1 VKITFEGQGF
11 NEILDQMAALL
22 ERSGIKIATE
32 TYAHAQTATAQ
43 PEPVQEAIAPE
54 AIAPVDNPLDAPVEK
69 PSPTERMA
77 KARAAKKPKGTPKP
91 APAPVPQEP
100 FADPADIVKLRQ
112 RTINDLQ
119 EAYANGHQAEVFELL
134 SRFGNGAKSF
144 RELPADAFV
153 PIREAIDSGALT

>member
-1 VKITFEGQGF
+1 MKITFEGQGF

-54 AIAPVDNPLDAPVEK
+54 AIVPVDEPVNEPVEK
-69 PSPTERMA
+69 PVDKMA
-77 KARAAKKPKGTPKP
+77 KVRAAKKSKAKP
-91 APAPVPQEP
+91 APEHPQEP
-100 FADPADIVKLRQ
+100 FSDPADIVKLRQ

-144 RELPADAFV
+144 RELPPDAFV

>member
-1 VKITFEGQGF
+1 VKLTFEGQGF

-32 TYAHAQTATAQ
+32 TYAHAQPATAQ
-43 PEPVQEAIAPE
+43 PPEPVQEAIVPE
-54 AIAPVDNPLDAPVEK
+54 VIAPVDEPVEK
-69 PSPTERMA
+69 PVDKMA
-77 KARAAKKPKGTPKP
+77 KVRAARGKAKVKP
-91 APAPVPQEP
+91 APEHPQEP
-100 FADPADIVKLRQ
+100 FSDPADIVKLRQ

-144 RELPADAFV
+144 RELPPDAFV

>member
-54 AIAPVDNPLDAPVEK
+54 AIVPVDEPVNEPVEK
-69 PSPTERMA
+69 PVDKMA
-77 KARAAKKPKGTPKP
+77 KVRAAKKAKAKP
-91 APAPVPQEP
+91 APEHPQEP
-100 FADPADIVKLRQ
+100 FSDPADIVKLRQ

>member
-1 VKITFEGQGF
+1 MKITFEGQGF

-43 PEPVQEAIAPE
+43 PEPVQEAIVPE
-54 AIAPVDNPLDAPVEK
+54 VIAPVDEPVNEPVEK
-69 PSPTERMA
+69 PVDKMA
-77 KARAAKKPKGTPKP
+77 KVRAAKKAKAKP
-91 APAPVPQEP
+91 APEHPQEP
-100 FADPADIVKLRQ
+100 FSDPADIVKLRQ

>member
-1 VKITFEGQGF
+1 MKITFEGQGF

-43 PEPVQEAIAPE
+43 PEPVQEAIVPE
-54 AIAPVDNPLDAPVEK
+54 VIAPVDEPVNEPVEK
-69 PSPTERMA
+69 PVDKMA
-77 KARAAKKPKGTPKP
+77 KVRAAKKAKAKP
-91 APAPVPQEP
+91 APEHPQEP
-100 FADPADIVKLRQ
+100 FSDPADIVKLRQ

-144 RELPADAFV
+144 RELPPDAFV

>member
-1 VKITFEGQGF
+1 VKITFEGD
-11 NEILDQMAALL
+11 LDGIVFEMKNTLAALSVRGF
-22 ERSGIKIATE
+22 E
-32 TYAHAQTATAQ
+32 AQTPA

>member
-1 VKITFEGQGF
+1 VKITFEAKTIG
-11 NEILDQMAALL
+11 ELL
-22 ERSGIKIATE
+22 EQVQEMFPGLKVS
-32 TYAHAQTATAQ
+32 
-43 PEPVQEAIAPE
+43 EPAPPVIVQEAIAPVDEQE
-54 AIAPVDNPLDAPVEK
+54 AEPPIVDKPVDNPLDVPMEK
-69 PSPTERMA
+69 PSSAERMA
-77 KARAAKKPKGTPKP
+77 KARAAKKPKAAK
-91 APAPVPQEP
+91 APAPEHPQEP
-100 FADPADIVKLRQ
+100 FSDPADIVKLRQ

>member
-43 PEPVQEAIAPE
+43 PPEPVQEV
-54 AIAPVDNPLDAPVEK
+54 IAPVDNPLDAPVEK

-77 KARAAKKPKGTPKP
+77 KARAAKKPKAAK
-91 APAPVPQEP
+91 APAPEHPQEP
-100 FADPADIVKLRQ
+100 FSDPADIVKLRQ

>member
-1 VKITFEGQGF
+1 MKITFEGQGF

-43 PEPVQEAIAPE
+43 PEPVQEAIVPE
-54 AIAPVDNPLDAPVEK
+54 VIAPVDEPVNEPVEK
-69 PSPTERMA
+69 PVDKMA
-77 KARAAKKPKGTPKP
+77 KVRAAKKAKAKP
-91 APAPVPQEP
+91 APKHPQEP
-100 FADPADIVKLRQ
+100 FSDPADIVKLRQ